1 VSLRLRL
8 LVGLVALVAI
18 GLGVTDAVTYL
29 VLQSNLSQQIN
40 AQAYDSADNVAHYLA
55 IYESTYPEQPRGG
68 VDVPPGSVGE
78 LVGPNQSFG
87 PFLFNA
93 SRKTP
98 RPKIPASLGAG
109 AMTSY
114 RYLTV
119 PAVSGGGEFRLLVI
133 PTNVPGETLIVGI
146 SLHYVDETLAQL
158 RLMEILVSAAVLL
171 GMAVLAWWTVQ
182 LGLRPL
188 ARIRTTARAIA
199 AGDLSQRVE
208 PGAPGTEVGQLAT
221 SLNEMLTQ
229 IERAFAARSASEA
242 RMRQFMA
249 DASHEL
255 RTPLSSI
262 RGYAELFRHGAKGR
276 PDDLNKAMTRIESES
291 ARMTQLVDDLLLLA
305 RLDEGRPLE
314 TTTVDMSELAVDA
327 AADAGVADHQHP
339 IRVEAPEPVT
349 VVGDE
354 ARLRQVV
361 ANLLRNATLH
371 TPAQTPI
378 EVSVVQ
384 DGEFAL
390 LRIADHG
397 PGVPPEI
404 ASRVFERFV
413 RADQARGREHGGSGL
428 GLAIVSAIVAAH
440 QGSLTL
446 ETTPGGGATFL
457 VRLPLRP
464 TETATSEP
472 APDEVETEPT

>member
-1 VSLRLRL
+1 MSLRLRL

-18 GLGVTDAVTYL
+18 GLGLTDAVTYL
-29 VLQSNLSQQIN
+29 VLQSNLSNQIN
-40 AQAYDSADNVAHYLA
+40 AEAFDSADNVAHYLA
-55 IYESTYPEQPRGG
+55 LFQSTYPEQPRGG

-78 LVGPNQSFG
+78 LVGPTRNFG
-87 PFLFNA
+87 PFQFNA
-93 SRKTP
+93 NGKP
-98 RPKIPASLGAG
+98 PVPKIPAGLGSG
-109 AMTSY
+109 SMNGD

-119 PAVSGGGEFRLLVI
+119 PASDGTEFRLLVI
-133 PTNVPGETLIVGI
+133 PTNVPGENLIVGI
-146 SLHYVDETLAQL
+146 SLQNVDETLAQL
-158 RLMEILVSAAVLL
+158 RLLEIVVSAAVLL
-171 GMAVLAWWTVQ
+171 GMAALAWWTVQ

-208 PGAPGTEVGQLAT
+208 PGAPGTEVGQLAA
-221 SLNEMLTQ
+221 SLNEMLSQ
-229 IERAFAARSASEA
+229 IEQAFAARSASEA

-314 TTTVDMSELAVDA
+314 AANVDISELAVDA
-327 AADAGVADHQHP
+327 AADTAVADDQHP
-339 IRVEAPEPVT
+339 IRVEAPEPV
-349 VVGDE
+349 VVLGDE

-361 ANLLRNATLH
+361 GNLLRNATLH
-371 TPAQTPI
+371 TPAKTPI
-378 EVSVVQ
+378 DVSIIRE
-384 DGEFAL
+384 GEFAL
-390 LRIADHG
+390 LRVADHG

-404 ASRVFERFV
+404 SARVFERFV
-413 RADQARGREHGGSGL
+413 RADQARGRERGGSGL
-428 GLAIVSAIVAAH
+428 GLAIVTAIVAAH

-446 ETTPGGGATFL
+446 ETTTGGGATFL

-464 TETATSEP
+464 TETSP
-472 APDEVETEPT
+472 AEARPDEVDAEAT